1 MLHASLDCASI
12 LYTNASEEDDE
23 DIVEIWSDEEAD
35 EDMWGDLDDD
45 LLAALPDS
53 QNPGSGM
60 EI

>member
-1 MLHASLDCASI
+1 
-12 LYTNASEEDDE
+12 LYNNNSEEEDE
-23 DIVEIWSDEEAD
+23 DIVDTWSDEEAD

-53 QNPGSGM
+53 QNVENQM

>member
-1 MLHASLDCASI
+1 VLYASLDCTSI
-12 LYTNASEEDDE
+12 LYGNGSEEDDE
-23 DIVEIWSDEEAD
+23 DIVDTWSDEEAD

-53 QNPGSGM
+53 QNVDTYM

>member
-1 MLHASLDCASI
+1 MLHASLDSGSI
-12 LYTNASEEDDE
+12 LYNNNSDEEDE
-23 DIVEIWSDEEAD
+23 DIVDTWSDEEAD

-53 QNPGSGM
+53 QNVDTQM